1 MEKEEVLEN
10 WYNMIKKS
18 WTYAK
23 LTKEEKQRLD
33 NVITSYQLE
42 KTLLGNKDHK
52 YTILQTIYY
61 SFLVGLGYNS
71 PTWREEEG

>member
-23 LTKEEKQRLD
+23 LTKEEKQRLN
-33 NVITSYQLE
+33 NVITSYQL
-42 KTLLGNKDHK
+42 KKNT
-52 YTILQTIYY
+52 
-61 SFLVGLGYNS
+61 F
-71 PTWREEEG
+71 R